1 MPQSSSVNPANRG
14 RCTSTSATGPGPPSG
29 MSASD
34 LIYNVTPYNQRKYQQ
49 RHPSGDYGGHRLS
62 AASERSAGRSGHNSL
77 SLTRSTGRTTNRTGS
92 AGNQGIMSRSAS
104 QAASGMTPNS
114 RLYQATASSRSHQ
127 QAAADRLATARSLS
141 RSHEERSPRTGRRVM
156 PPHPPQVQVQ
166 VASVS
171 SKKNGLNGRVHHQYQ
186 PSLDYK
192 PLQVQVQV
200 PVVVQQA
207 PTPHSSPSR
216 NALAASITASVGQRK
231 IYIDIVRL
239 VLG

>member
-1 MPQSSSVNPANRG
+1 
-14 RCTSTSATGPGPPSG
+14 
-29 MSASD
+29 
-34 LIYNVTPYNQRKYQQ
+34 
-49 RHPSGDYGGHRLS
+49 
-62 AASERSAGRSGHNSL
+62 
-77 SLTRSTGRTTNRTGS
+77 
-92 AGNQGIMSRSAS
+92 
-104 QAASGMTPNS
+104 MTPNS
-114 RLYQATASSRSHQ
+114 RLYQATAASRSHQ

-171 SKKNGLNGRVHHQYQ
+171 SKKNGLNGRVNHQYQ